1 MFQDIQSAEQQT
13 EAPPE
18 GFVKLT
24 LEKKKIEEI
33 LLNVGSQIREDW
45 ASSKQKTR
53 NVMKPK
59 KMNFNKGVVKK
70 KKGRYSME
78 DICVATTLLYGSKR
92 NYNYIRNSKLMD
104 LPCIRLVYKRLEK
117 FTCPPGKSPQVMR
130 LLELKMKTL
139 DKAECNVTISFD
151 EIYLEQKF
159 SYCPRLRQGFPA
171 VKVKL
176 NSTSS

>member
-1 MFQDIQSAEQQT
+1 
-13 EAPPE
+13 
-18 GFVKLT
+18 
-24 LEKKKIEEI
+24 
-33 LLNVGSQIREDW
+33 
-45 ASSKQKTR
+45 
-53 NVMKPK
+53 
-59 KMNFNKGVVKK
+59 MNFNKGVVRT

-117 FTCPPGKSPQVMR
+117 FTCPPGKSKQVMR

-139 DKAECNVTISFD
+139 DKAERNVTISFD